1 MMKKKIMIL
10 TVITTVLL
18 NSAFAQS
25 VVNVLADLPDD
36 KIEIIYNHVKVFPDN
51 TQISIAFIGDN
62 LTEYYGVI
70 KQNDTLKPI
79 ENKDKVFEIGS
90 ITKVFTATLL
100 ANAVLDNR
108 IGLEDDINQFYD
120 YPFHDSI
127 RVDFLS
133 LSNHTSGLG
142 AFPSNMDVSEYLISP
157 TKAIQRNPYQEYGK
171 TELEL
176 YLKEEIKLGSPN
188 QKQYNYSNFGVGL
201 LGYTLSILQG
211 DSYGQLLS
219 DQIFKKYNMVNSYTN
234 TYDAKTGLVKGLDN
248 DGNYANNWNWD
259 SDVIIGAGGI
269 LSTAADLSKFA
280 NAQFNPNNRELA
292 LTRIPTFT
300 VNERMKVALAWHI
313 IDKGDNQV
321 LYWHNG
327 GTGGYS
333 SSMTLDVTAKKGI
346 IILSNVSV
354 FHPDMDKID
363 SLCLQ
368 LMDTMK

>member
-1 MMKKKIMIL
+1 MLNIIGRMKKRIMIL
-10 TVITTVLL
+10 TVVTTALL

-25 VVNVLADLPDD
+25 VVNALTDLPDD
-36 KIEIIYNHVKVFPDN
+36 KIEIIYNHVKVFPNN
-51 TQISIAFIGDN
+51 TQISIAFIENGI
-62 LTEYYGVI
+62 TEYYGAI
-70 KQNDTLKPI
+70 KQGDTLKPT
-79 ENKDKVFEIGS
+79 ENQNKVFEIGS

-133 LSNHTSGLG
+133 LSNHTSGFG

-188 QKQYNYSNFGVGL
+188 QKQYTYSNFGVGL

-211 DSYGQLLS
+211 NNYGQLLS
-219 DQIFKKYNMVNSYTN
+219 DQIFTKYNMDNSYTN
-234 TYDAKTGLVKGLDN
+234 IDYAKAGLVKGLDN

-269 LSTAADLSKFA
+269 LSTVGKNGKNDPLKTEENDPLKFCRPNSKKLSSGLGSKRRRFK
-280 NAQFNPNNRELA
+280 PELN
-292 LTRIPTFT
+292 LIFIGLP
-300 VNERMKVALAWHI
+300 
-313 IDKGDNQV
+313 G
-321 LYWHNG
+321 
-327 GTGGYS
+327 
-333 SSMTLDVTAKKGI
+333 
-346 IILSNVSV
+346 
-354 FHPDMDKID
+354 
-363 SLCLQ
+363 
-368 LMDTMK
+368 